1 MRRCLSGK
9 NKTFP
14 GLGSLTSP
22 EMVKLCPQYYI
33 PQFRSFQMVIFLS
46 ESCWKLFFSRSVG
59 KTWRTKV
66 HKRTETN
73 QFYRFI
79 STFAESSRRFFFVP
93 ILDGQLLHI
102 LLLWKIHVGWS
113 NSRSCW
119 SQLRSTNLWFP
130 LLSLQNVL
138 SFQRQPW
145 CPCPTGST
153 ASCDEPKKLG
163 SPVTFV
169 LDPPNMIKHVAWKRE
184 RCGIYLL
191 KRILKAPNT

>member
-33 PQFRSFQMVIFLS
+33 PQFRWFQMFIFLS
-46 ESCWKLFFSRSVG
+46 ESCWKLFFSKSIG
-59 KTWRTKV
+59 KTWQTKV

-79 STFAESSRRFFFVP
+79 STFAESIRRIFVVP
-93 ILDGQLLHI
+93 ILDGQLLHTFCFEI
-102 LLLWKIHVGWS
+102 LMLDGQIPDPVEVNWGQH
-113 NSRSCW
+113 
-119 SQLRSTNLWFP
+119 RSTSLWFP

-163 SPVTFV
+163 NPVTFV
-169 LDPPNMIKHVAWKRE
+169 RSGPPQTWSNMWRE
-184 RCGIYLL
+184 NMKDVESTCL
-191 KRILKAPNT
+191 KGS